1 MDFPGI
7 VLVRAVNSTQVSPCA
22 IFNAVLA
29 NITPAHAIFAVLA
42 NITPAHANMCAYLL
56 EFECSQG
63 KAVKTS
69 QPDNA
74 LLISHPLPG
83 FHTEGGR
90 GGRGNPFKLLFQHC
104 DYVCHG

>member
-1 MDFPGI
+1 
-7 VLVRAVNSTQVSPCA
+7 
-22 IFNAVLA
+22 
-29 NITPAHAIFAVLA
+29 
-42 NITPAHANMCAYLL
+42 MCAYLL

-83 FHTEGGR
+83 FHTEGG
-90 GGRGNPFKLLFQHC
+90 GGEGEILLNYFFNTVTM
-104 DYVCHG
+104 YVMADIATISNTWF